1 MEEKLNEGWEKYN
14 DWDVK
19 TIFFAAAED
28 NAWDCV
34 DVFGQLSSL
43 MSV

>member
-1 MEEKLNEGWEKYN
+1 MKDEKNTMTGMWRP
-14 DWDVK
+14 
-19 TIFFAAAED
+19 FFFAAED